1 MSDDEASPTSPT
13 GPTDSPVPGKS
24 EPGSPKPKAGS
35 SNLLMEGWLKKEGGT
50 VKNWK
55 KRWFTLDEDS
65 ATISYFKKKEDSK
78 PIKSFVIE
86 DQLAQ
91 RTKERNKEY
100 CFKIVTAARVLYM
113 CAENDDEVEQWLKA
127 FTKCSCTVVKEQ
139 AVKRPNKG
147 KMKSMF
153 KSESRIQQ
161 MDVGK
166 WSPDD
171 VVAWAKRLVLDADP
185 ETKERYAEAFRINQ
199 IDGKQLLEEL
209 DDKMMRDE
217 LDIDNYGHRKMILA
231 GIEMLRKARV
241 FDPSANVLFEK
252 IRRKSDYFGTNQ
264 HEWVFLANSLAKS
277 QSLKDYYLTLDQEQL
292 DKIMEKLPQEA
303 EEDKGFDLVEGAN
316 NDAFNSLE
324 ALEKIQ
330 GGNSSRKPKIRVKL
344 VITEISSSTGSR
356 TLRSLLSPLM
366 YSIPQLRR
374 EFGIFHSALIIGPWY
389 LEWTNSSL
397 CVPRRIGSSMAIL
410 SADIGNVTTCDD
422 VNMVID
428 KLAEVITDWNVNF
441 EYENVNLKGEPFK
454 GNCQDFLDA
463 VLEKLGI
470 KLNFDGTPLG
480 EYLLEMKKKG
490 TCDVSF
496 KPNEKFREK
505 FSIAETKIEFN
516 NHFELDEFVSKIVEI
531 SGMARFEFPAEWML
545 LKSFDR
551 AFWLRHIRNPND
563 NRFKPLGTYDEETGR
578 CETCN
583 CPFDDPRNTGTFMQ

>member
-1 MSDDEASPTSPT
+1 MSDDAPSSPIGSPSSPEPSSPTST
-13 GPTDSPVPGKS
+13 GK
-24 EPGSPKPKAGS
+24 GSNGATKRTGV
-35 SNLLMEGWLKKEGGT
+35 LMEGYLKKEGGA

-55 KRWFTLDEDS
+55 KRWFSLDEQS
-65 ATISYFKKKEDSK
+65 STLSYYKKKEDTK

-91 RTKERNKEY
+91 RTRERNKEF
-100 CFKIVTAARVLYM
+100 CFKIVTNSRVLYM
-113 CAENDDEVEQWLKA
+113 CAENEEEVENWLKA
-127 FTKCSCTVVKEQ
+127 FSKCSCTVVKEA
-139 AVKRPNKG
+139 AVKPPSKG
-147 KMKSMF
+147 KLKSMF
-153 KSESRIQQ
+153 KSESRIQT

-166 WSPDD
+166 WGPDD
-171 VVAWAKRLVLDADP
+171 VAAWAKRLVLDADP
-185 ETKERYAEAFRINQ
+185 ETKERYAESFRINN

-217 LDIDNYGHRKMILA
+217 LDIENYGHRKMILA

-277 QSLKDYYLTLDQEQL
+277 QSLKDYYLALDQEQL
-292 DKIMEKLPQEA
+292 DKIMEKLPAEV
-303 EEDKGFDLVEGAN
+303 EEDKGFDLIDSSNSEN
-316 NDAFNSLE
+316 NSLE
-324 ALEKIQ
+324 GLEKMQ
-330 GGNSSRKPKIRVKL
+330 GGPSSRKPKVRVKL
-344 VITEISSSTGSR
+344 VITEISSGAGSR

-410 SADIGNVTTCDD
+410 SADIGNVSTCDD
-422 VNMVID
+422 INMVID
-428 KLAEVITDWNVNF
+428 KLAEVITDWNVNY

-454 GNCQDFLDA
+454 GNCQDFIDA

-496 KPNEKFREK
+496 RPNEKFREK
-505 FSIAETKIEFN
+505 FHITETKIEFN
-516 NHFELDEFVSKIVEI
+516 NHLELDEFVSKIVEI

-563 NRFKPLGTYDEETGR
+563 DRFKPRGTYDPETGR
-578 CETCN
+578 CETCT